1 MPDQHDEILRANLNL
16 EASRIA
22 WKELLHFFAGG
33 SVIAVAVEL
42 DLLDVAVH
50 IAQDNK
56 AQIERLMLAHQVAK
70 VSDAQAREW
79 LERDIDLWAVVVK
92 PWVLV
97 QPVS

>member
-22 WKELLHFFAGG
+22 WKELLRFFAGG